1 MKPVPAGRISR
12 GLRAIAGA
20 ALLVGMVGNSRPASG
35 QIILEWAKDHTA
47 KWYDAFNAG
56 YQLPAS
62 GPVSNAEVITEFRR
76 AVLIVRDHANQGEY
90 GFTERDLERAMA
102 PYRGL
107 VTVIVDVRL
116 NPLNTFIKAPPY
128 NFYIQTGP
136 TTRAL
141 GPRNFERTSQFG
153 VPMPSPGTPLTGVHL
168 QGTFLAADIN
178 GASAPTVVVVD
189 DKGDVLWSARL
200 DLSRFR

>member
-1 MKPVPAGRISR
+1 MQTIVTVIALTLAFAQADPARDALRLGRT
-12 GLRAIAGA
+12 GDQ
-20 ALLVGMVGNSRPASG
+20 AL
-35 QIILEWAKDHTA
+35 
-47 KWYDAFNAG
+47 YDAFNAG

-128 NFYIQTGP
+128 NLYIQTGP

-178 GASAPTVVVVD
+178 GASAPTLVVVD

>member
-1 MKPVPAGRISR
+1 MQTILTLIALALAFVQTDAGRDA
-12 GLRAIAGA
+12 LRLGRTSDQ
-20 ALLVGMVGNSRPASG
+20 AL
-35 QIILEWAKDHTA
+35 
-47 KWYDAFNAG
+47 YDAFNAG

-62 GPVSNAEVITEFRR
+62 GTVSEAEVITEFRR

-90 GFTERDLERAMA
+90 GFTERDLEHAMV

-107 VTVIVDVRL
+107 VTIVVELRL

-128 NFYIQTGP
+128 TLYISTGP
-136 TTRAL
+136 ATRPL
-141 GPRNFERTSQFG
+141 GPRNFERTSLFG
-153 VPMPSPGTPLTGVHL
+153 VPMASPGTPPTGVRL
-168 QGTFLAADIN
+168 QGTFSVADVTAA
-178 GASAPTVVVVD
+178 AVPAVVVID